1 MPKIQ
6 ELSLW
11 KYLAK
16 LHSKH
21 EKPSG
26 ANYGINLE
34 TKRLFD
40 SIKHNIIEPKKIIT
54 QALQSATEMSMMILR
69 IDEVIS
75 AARGGSGPRMPQSPQ
90 DDLDD

>member
-1 MPKIQ
+1 MDI
-6 ELSLW
+6 
-11 KYLAK
+11 LAK

-21 EKPSG
+21 EKPGG

-34 TKRLFD
+34 TKKLFD
-40 SIKHNIIEPKKIIT
+40 SIKHHVIEPKKIIT
-54 QALQSATEMSMMILR
+54 QAIQSATEMSMMILR

-75 AARGGSGPRMPQSPQ
+75 ASRGGSGPRMPQSPQ